1 MKAMKLMFY
10 LALLISGLNTSL
22 SASKYFKNPGIFQDI
37 KTTFGDPHPYSGIYV
52 EPFANLN
59 GADLSGANLS
69 DAYLWGAKLN
79 DSNLAGADLSNANL
93 LDSRLRN
100 ANLPSVNFFD
110 ANLTYSILSGANL
123 SGAYLLNADL
133 SYVSFL
139 DANLSGA
146 DLSNAINVGLA
157 YTWSGANLDG
167 ATLPDGFDQ
176 DWFESQGAK
185 FAVPE
190 LSTYALLLGVISF
203 ILVAQ
208 RRR

>member
-10 LALLISGLNTSL
+10 LALFISATGTSL

-37 KTTFGDPHPYSGIYV
+37 KTIDGDSHPYSGIYV

-59 GADLSGANLS
+59 GADLSGADLE

-79 DSNLAGADLSNANL
+79 YSNLAGVNFSNANL

-100 ANLPSVNFFD
+100 ANLPGANFYD
-110 ANLTYSILSGANL
+110 ANLRYAILSGANL

-133 SYVSFL
+133 FYVSFL

-146 DLSNAINVGLA
+146 NLSGAINVGYA
-157 YTWSGANLDG
+157 YTWSGANLHG
-167 ATLPDGFDQ
+167 AILPDDFDQ
-176 DWFESQGAK
+176 AWFESQGAS

-190 LSTYALLLGVISF
+190 SSTYAILLGGLSF
-203 ILVAQ
+203 MIVALK
-208 RRR
+208 RR

>member
-1 MKAMKLMFY
+1 MKAKNLIFY
-10 LALLISGLNTSL
+10 LALFTSVISTSL
-22 SASKYFKNPGIFQDI
+22 SASKYFKNPGIFRDI
-37 KTTFGDPHPYSGIYV
+37 KTIYGDSHPYSGIYV

-79 DSNLAGADLSNANL
+79 NSNLTGADLSNANL

-100 ANLPSVNFFD
+100 ANLPDVNFFD
-110 ANLTYSILSGANL
+110 ANLSYAIFSGANL
-123 SGAYLLNADL
+123 SGSYLLHADL

-157 YTWSGANLDG
+157 YTWSGANLYG
-167 ATLPDGFDQ
+167 ANLPDGFDQ
-176 DWFESQGAK
+176 DWFESQGAS

-190 LSTYALLLGVISF
+190 SSTYALWLGWFSF
-203 ILVAQ
+203 ILVALK
-208 RRR
+208 RR